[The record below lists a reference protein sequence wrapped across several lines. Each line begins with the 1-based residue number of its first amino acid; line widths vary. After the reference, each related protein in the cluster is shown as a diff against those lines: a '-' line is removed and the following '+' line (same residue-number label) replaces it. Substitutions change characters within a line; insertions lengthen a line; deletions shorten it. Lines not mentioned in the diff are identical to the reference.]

1 LRFPDQTLTRSKFE
15 PILVFFADCLTS
27 EVLGFE
33 PWGRRMQRRQLIA
46 LLGGRGGNMAAGTR
60 SLGLSVPANLL
71 ALSDRVVE

>member
-1 LRFPDQTLTRSKFE
+1 VLCFE
-15 PILVFFADCLTS
+15 L
-27 EVLGFE
+27 
-33 PWGRRMQRRQLIA
+33 WGRRMQRRQLIA